1 MAYSELIKSFEKI
14 RDYMRDFYVYGF
26 KSREDYTKKSAR
38 SYDDE
43 RRRIESWLGGYMAF
57 RHTAEGKNVF
67 ISVDNRSVT
76 LFEWFSSPIVYR
88 ETAFADEFR
97 SVMLKYFSSKRG
109 LSHYLSMA
117 GGNYRE
123 YLKGDMVKAKKY
135 FYVLRPI
142 LACRWILDKGTPPP
156 MLFSELVEAELDPAL
171 LPDVD
176 RLLELRM
183 NAPEIKT
190 IPKIESI
197 NRYLD
202 SSIEELRSRIVP
214 LPEDTN
220 HGWEDLNRL
229 FLSQLR

>member
-1 MAYSELIKSFEKI
+1 
-14 RDYMRDFYVYGF
+14 
-26 KSREDYTKKSAR
+26 
-38 SYDDE
+38 
-43 RRRIESWLGGYMAF
+43 
-57 RHTAEGKNVF
+57 
-67 ISVDNRSVT
+67 
-76 LFEWFSSPIVYR
+76 
-88 ETAFADEFR
+88 
-97 SVMLKYFSSKRG
+97 MLKYFSSKRG

-123 YLKGDMVKAKKY
+123 YLKCDMVKAKKY

-176 RLLELRM
+176 RLLELKM

-190 IPKIESI
+190 IPRIESI

-229 FLSQLR
+229 FFSQLR

>member
-176 RLLELRM
+176 RLLELKM
-183 NAPEIKT
+183 SAPEIKT

-229 FLSQLR
+229 FFSQLR